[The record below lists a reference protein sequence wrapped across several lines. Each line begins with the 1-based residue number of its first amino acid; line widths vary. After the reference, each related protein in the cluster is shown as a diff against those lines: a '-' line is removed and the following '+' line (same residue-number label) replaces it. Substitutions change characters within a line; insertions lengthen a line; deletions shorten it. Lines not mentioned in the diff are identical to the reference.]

1 MYDIIIIG
9 GGLAGL
15 TNSILLARQ
24 GLKVKLLERKA
35 YPFHRVCGE
44 YISNEVRDFLI
55 REDLFPQK
63 FAPPEID
70 RFQLTSAN
78 GKSAIIKLG
87 LGGFGI
93 SRYAMDHFLAGK
105 ARESGVMISERTLA
119 DGIEFSDEKFTV
131 KSGNTAFECRILIG
145 AFGKRSRLDGFLNR
159 SFIHRPSP
167 YLGVKY
173 HIKYDTPDD
182 LISLHNFPGGYC
194 GISNVE
200 EGIVNLCY
208 LSERRNL
215 KDHGEIKTMETQVL
229 GNNPYLKKI
238 FRNAEFVFDDP
249 VVINEISFETKE
261 PVENHIFMCGD
272 AAGMI
277 TPLCGNGM
285 AIAIH
290 SAFVLSSLLLEF
302 FKGKIDRSQLER
314 MYRKKWSELFRN
326 RLWAGRQI
334 QKLFGSTEASNLAV
348 NIASNLRPVA
358 RYLVNK
364 THGTTF

>member
-1 MYDIIIIG
+1 
-9 GGLAGL
+9 
-15 TNSILLARQ
+15 
-24 GLKVKLLERKA
+24 
-35 YPFHRVCGE
+35 
-44 YISNEVRDFLI
+44 
-55 REDLFPQK
+55 
-63 FAPPEID
+63 
-70 RFQLTSAN
+70 
-78 GKSAIIKLG
+78 
-87 LGGFGI
+87 
-93 SRYAMDHFLAGK
+93 
-105 ARESGVMISERTLA
+105 
-119 DGIEFSDEKFTV
+119 
-131 KSGNTAFECRILIG
+131 
-145 AFGKRSRLDGFLNR
+145 
-159 SFIHRPSP
+159 
-167 YLGVKY
+167 
-173 HIKYDTPDD
+173 
-182 LISLHNFPGGYC
+182 
-194 GISNVE
+194 
-200 EGIVNLCY
+200 
-208 LSERRNL
+208 
-215 KDHGEIKTMETQVL
+215 METQVL

-302 FKGKIDRSQLER
+302 FNGKIDRSQLER